1 MSHKNLL
8 TKDEQEINIIAELWE
23 ADGDNS
29 ISRSITRYKQPPA
42 SLYLSN
48 SVSTSSECSL
58 IRQID
63 LEVNTEYR
71 AFVFGYS
78 DTDQTEFGLRVTTR
92 DVAGE
97 VETTHTSTS
106 VTAYSKWTLSSIVFT
121 TGHDTRSM
129 LLELYAD
136 GAPVWFDQ
144 VVVVPNYTKP
154 YHRFTNLVMRHFPD
168 YMNDVDEQESYHLA
182 RFVDATGELGDDIL
196 SAVLGFDYI
205 PAVDG
210 VPGYDRCTL
219 VDPAYYPDDTVAR
232 AEWLP
237 WLAQLVGV
245 RPVTSGSG
253 GRTPW
258 FWLENE
264 YGTWSSMETAVD
276 PTGNPVW
283 PSSSFV
289 RTSDVVTATLGTQTS
304 GPAYFPV
311 VGDVVEVTN
320 GEGFSGSYSILT
332 SNSGT
337 KVLTWSQSGTDGT
350 STALSSLRVSDTSWT
365 ELESDNPLAFDTVR
379 TLAHLVRT
387 RATGLRAGTNRA
399 ISAAV
404 MAVLDGFDSK
414 ATVAVTDD
422 GVLVT
427 TALPHPFVADDFV
440 VLYDSENAVFETSST
455 VDSVV
460 SPTSFIMTSSL
471 IDRGYGEVN
480 CWVTSKRVVLE
491 YGALSSQWNLT
502 VKTNESQTLGVD
514 LVVKAANLAK
524 PAGVVVYHGYNT

>member
-8 TKDEQEINIIAELWE
+8 TEDEQEINIVAGLWE

-29 ISRSITRYKQPPA
+29 AIRSITKYKQSPA

-48 SVSTSSECSL
+48 SSSTEAECSL
-58 IRQID
+58 IRRIN
-63 LEVNTEYR
+63 LEADTEYR

-78 DTDQTEFGLRVTTR
+78 DTDQTEFGLTVTTYN
-92 DVAGE
+92 VVNV
-97 VETTHTSTS
+97 VETTYSS
-106 VTAYSKWTLSSIVFT
+106 SSDTAYSKWVLSSIVFT

-129 LLELYAD
+129 GLKLYAN

-144 VVVVPNYTKP
+144 VVVIPNYVKP
-154 YHRFTNLVMRHFPD
+154 YHRFTNLVMGHFPE
-168 YMNDVDEQESYHLA
+168 YMNDVDEQESYHLS
-182 RFVDATGELGDDIL
+182 RFVDTVGELGDDIL
-196 SAVLGFDYI
+196 SAVLAFDYI

-219 VDPAYYPDDTVAR
+219 VQPSYYPDETVAK

-245 RPVTSGSG
+245 RPVFSGSS

-258 FWLENE
+258 FWLEKE
-264 YGTWSSMETAVD
+264 YGTWSSMETDID

-289 RTSDVVTATLGTQTS
+289 RASGVVTATLGTQTS
-304 GPAYFPV
+304 GPAYFPA

-320 GEGFSGSYSILT
+320 TEGFSGSYSVLT

-337 KVLTWSQSGTDGT
+337 KVLTWSQDSTNGT
-350 STALSSLRVSDTSWT
+350 STALSSIRVSDTSWA
-365 ELESDNPLAFDTVR
+365 EIEADNPLAFDTVG

-387 RATGLRAGTNRA
+387 RATGLRSGTDRA
-399 ISAAV
+399 MVASVIS
-404 MAVLDGFDSK
+404 VLDGFDNE
-414 ATVAVTDD
+414 ATATVTDD

-427 TALPHPFVADDFV
+427 TTLPHPFEAGDFV
-440 VLYDSENAVFETSST
+440 ALYDCDNVIVEASST

-460 SPTSFIMTSSL
+460 SATSFVMTSTL
-471 IDRGYGEVN
+471 IDRDYGTVN
-480 CWVTSKRVVLE
+480 CWATNKRVVLE
-491 YGALSSQWNLT
+491 RASPHSWEVT
-502 VKTNESQTLGVD
+502 VKTNESQTLGID
-514 LVVKAANLAK
+514 LVIRAANLAK
-524 PAGVVVYHGYNT
+524 PAGAVVSHGYNT